1 MATSTLA
8 QDALYLKQ
16 LDQTL
21 KEIHLLHQDIHNT
34 LHIAHNAL
42 QTLERNMFSAYS
54 TLNVS
59 WSKVTELFIPLEY
72 LKTNQSG
79 FNDNEDRNSKID

>member
-42 QTLERNMFSAYS
+42 QTLEKNLFNAYS
-54 TLNVS
+54 ILNVS
-59 WSKVTELFIPLEY
+59 WSKVTELFVPLEY
-72 LKTNQSG
+72 LKTNLDKL
-79 FNDNEDRNSKID
+79 NKHEN